1 MISLKLMLKLIAPIE
16 TKVHVTLRLFIQR
29 KEEFQIVKGTLPL
42 SK

>member
-1 MISLKLMLKLIAPIE
+1 MLKLVAPIE

-29 KEEFQIVKGTLPL
+29 KEEFQIGKGTLPL